1 MPETI
6 ANTETSGTTHKH
18 SDLHDSD
25 HTDDERFS
33 ICEYDLDVVDHALEN
48 PNHSEYLDHFG
59 FRIQVKTDDEG
70 DGSSDS
76 DLSDGEDQVMHA
88 QVAERAE
95 RMSASAGRIQN
106 ETKQQQQHSAVSS
119 SATTTSSED
128 DDTDFSVDTTMTTP
142 TIIHK
147 MTNDVVDEKQPTTA
161 FVTRRGRSATISK
174 PITPPCVESSSP
186 AMPAVAT
193 RRRRA
198 TTVSR
203 PNESS
208 LPTIPPLPQ
217 SIMQPQSTCEPVK
230 EDDEKTPTV
239 EQDGSPDLP
248 PPPTPPKDTS
258 PTTTESNNVATSS
271 SSSSTTSDTNS
282 IRSNNSFEQQ
292 GRTSTSARSLS
303 SFNPFKRSESPST
316 SCTSPPSRPR
326 TIERPSQSFRKR
338 QSKRMSEFYRG
349 GHSASMP
356 SSPSTSF
363 HASRLSYASA
373 TSYYDMLMSKFG
385 RQSEDHPPPL
395 PRESPKQMALR
406 EEARQYLIETL
417 KPERPESEDWDF
429 WESFLSD
436 VEMVRSEPEA
446 VKQHMIM
453 GVPSELR
460 GYLWQILC
468 KSRNHTT
475 DIDSEYKE
483 LLKRISPHEK
493 SIRRDL
499 SRTFPSHEF
508 FQDDNGQEVLFH
520 VIKAYSLFDP
530 QVGYCQGL
538 PFIVGCLLL
547 HMSEDTAFCVLVKLM
562 SQYGL
567 RNQFMPQMELLHERL
582 YQFDHLLQQK
592 LPQVHRHLETQ
603 GVRPSMYAS
612 QWFLTLFSSKC
623 PLDLVYRVFDLV
635 FVEGTHF
642 ILRFALALMFRNQHT
657 LMGLEFEALVE
668 FLNNGIY
675 DTYKDDERGFVQDAY
690 KMDVSARL
698 LARLAKQHSAEAAR
712 EAKTQSQEEHLRQV
726 NQELSSHV
734 RRLEK
739 SYATLEKENQDVT
752 QQVIDAKMSVARLD
766 GENQQLRMDLSHTR
780 TELDQ
785 LKAMLP
791 DIQETQRQ
799 KQHLAQRNEH
809 LENQLQDMEAILIS
823 LKVKYAESE
832 SAYEE
837 LRQKMSK
844 SSSHLPPGTAM

>member
-1 MPETI
+1 MERDDFVHPCCYSLFHLLILMAETI

-25 HTDDERFS
+25 HSDDERFS

-95 RMSASAGRIQN
+95 RMSASASRIQN

-174 PITPPCVESSSP
+174 PINPPCV
-186 AMPAVAT
+186 
-193 RRRRA
+193 
-198 TTVSR
+198 
-203 PNESS
+203 ESS

-217 SIMQPQSTCEPVK
+217 SIMQPQPQQSTCEPVK

-239 EQDGSPDLP
+239 EQQDVSPDP

-271 SSSSTTSDTNS
+271 SSSCTTSDTNS

-417 KPERPESEDWDF
+417 KPERPESEDWG
-429 WESFLSD
+429 
-436 VEMVRSEPEA
+436 M
-446 VKQHMIM
+446 
-453 GVPSELR
+453 
-460 GYLWQILC
+460 
-468 KSRNHTT
+468 
-475 DIDSEYKE
+475 
-483 LLKRISPHEK
+483 
-493 SIRRDL
+493 
-499 SRTFPSHEF
+499 
-508 FQDDNGQEVLFH
+508 
-520 VIKAYSLFDP
+520 
-530 QVGYCQGL
+530 
-538 PFIVGCLLL
+538 
-547 HMSEDTAFCVLVKLM
+547 FCVYV
-562 SQYGL
+562 
-567 RNQFMPQMELLHERL
+567 
-582 YQFDHLLQQK
+582 
-592 LPQVHRHLETQ
+592 
-603 GVRPSMYAS
+603 
-612 QWFLTLFSSKC
+612 
-623 PLDLVYRVFDLV
+623 
-635 FVEGTHF
+635 
-642 ILRFALALMFRNQHT
+642 I
-657 LMGLEFEALVE
+657 FECI
-668 FLNNGIY
+668 N
-675 DTYKDDERGFVQDAY
+675 
-690 KMDVSARL
+690 
-698 LARLAKQHSAEAAR
+698 
-712 EAKTQSQEEHLRQV
+712 
-726 NQELSSHV
+726 
-734 RRLEK
+734 
-739 SYATLEKENQDVT
+739 
-752 QQVIDAKMSVARLD
+752 
-766 GENQQLRMDLSHTR
+766 
-780 TELDQ
+780 
-785 LKAMLP
+785 
-791 DIQETQRQ
+791 
-799 KQHLAQRNEH
+799 
-809 LENQLQDMEAILIS
+809 
-823 LKVKYAESE
+823 
-832 SAYEE
+832 
-837 LRQKMSK
+837 
-844 SSSHLPPGTAM
+844 